1 MLLASYNNYTCSGLL
16 SWFPHPKVSVASESK
31 DLLLH
36 HVAPQLYIA
45 NHSLPYVFSTPESSL
60 MEQPLWETRHFPGAE
75 GRHKL
80 LTLRRVSES
89 FCLDAALV
97 TSAQVH

>member
-16 SWFPHPKVSVASESK
+16 SWFPYPKVSVASESK